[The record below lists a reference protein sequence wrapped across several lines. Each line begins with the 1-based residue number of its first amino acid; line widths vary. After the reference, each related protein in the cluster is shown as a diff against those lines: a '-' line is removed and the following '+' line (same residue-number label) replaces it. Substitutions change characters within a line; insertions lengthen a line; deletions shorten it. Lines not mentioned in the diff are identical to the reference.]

1 MQIKQLLP
9 LEEEETENI
18 ILMHKLG
25 VIIAFS
31 EKVYQVKIF
40 REPQRKIFSTSLESA
55 YRILKE
61 EEEKRKQKE
70 DFLYS
75 ES

>member
-9 LEEEETENI
+9 LKKEETENI
-18 ILMHKLG
+18 ILMHKMG

-40 REPQRKIFSTSLESA
+40 REPQRKIFSTSIESA

-61 EEEKRKQKE
+61 EEEKRKEKE
-70 DFLYS
+70 DFLYF

>member
-9 LEEEETENI
+9 LKEEETENI

>member
-9 LEEEETENI
+9 LKEEETENI

-40 REPQRKIFSTSLESA
+40 REPQRKIFSTSIESA